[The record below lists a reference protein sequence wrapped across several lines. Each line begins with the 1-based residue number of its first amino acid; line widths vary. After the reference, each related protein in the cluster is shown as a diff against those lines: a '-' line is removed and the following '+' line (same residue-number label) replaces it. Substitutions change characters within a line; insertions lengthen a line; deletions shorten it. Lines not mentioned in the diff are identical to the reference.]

1 MNELQELLMDEMDD
15 LLGGTSSNLFK
26 ANHNLTSAMPIEQ
39 ISSLFRKRGNYQGR
53 KPYSKPNRQLR
64 RSQRVENMLEQKKL
78 YAARLIAKRKQEGQ
92 DGQNGAGDI
101 HCLKKN
107 RQERAALAALMG
119 VADFELKT
127 MTMKDGTQV
136 PIPSEWKP
144 GMFQDIAE
152 TVVWKPPLPSTIR
165 KAHAKLELA
174 MQSDETGRALVDE
187 SVQRRVQMDMFQVH
201 QRQKLVMHIR
211 QHVQMCYQTLIL
223 AVVQQEDRALIAQL
237 KRTLLSSMEG
247 LFPVM
252 RSLGVGDLPLW
263 EDGIHGLVD
272 LMERSKKTKGRSNHG
287 GTELTGDYSKIG
299 RRVTTQGE
307 MASHVWTHLPY
318 PMISNGKM
326 AKIKTCFDVTFEPRR
341 TVGRFTKQQLFTPA
355 EDNLLAWGIR
365 KYMYDWEKIRDE
377 FLPIRTTKELL
388 QRKKNLSAPTRSSNV
403 VSDAIKCINMPL
415 TRNEIALLDNAI
427 TYMGKVRNKHITREG
442 WETICS
448 DYLPWRSP
456 KPLSMLWA
464 AEEKRR
470 KERGHGSDQR
480 CALIDER

>member
-1 MNELQELLMDEMDD
+1 
-15 LLGGTSSNLFK
+15 
-26 ANHNLTSAMPIEQ
+26 
-39 ISSLFRKRGNYQGR
+39 
-53 KPYSKPNRQLR
+53 
-64 RSQRVENMLEQKKL
+64 
-78 YAARLIAKRKQEGQ
+78 
-92 DGQNGAGDI
+92 
-101 HCLKKN
+101 
-107 RQERAALAALMG
+107 
-119 VADFELKT
+119 
-127 MTMKDGTQV
+127 
-136 PIPSEWKP
+136 
-144 GMFQDIAE
+144 
-152 TVVWKPPLPSTIR
+152 
-165 KAHAKLELA
+165 
-174 MQSDETGRALVDE
+174 
-187 SVQRRVQMDMFQVH
+187 
-201 QRQKLVMHIR
+201 
-211 QHVQMCYQTLIL
+211 
-223 AVVQQEDRALIAQL
+223 
-237 KRTLLSSMEG
+237 
-247 LFPVM
+247 M
-252 RSLGVGDLPLW
+252 RSLGVGDQPLW

-341 TVGRFTKQQLFTPA
+341 TVGRFTKQQ
-355 EDNLLAWGIR
+355 
-365 KYMYDWEKIRDE
+365 
-377 FLPIRTTKELL
+377 LL

-480 CALIDER
+480 CALSVER